1 MNVMNVL
8 KPFHVPVIS
17 NVIKRR
23 QIGEKTHEHNQC
35 GKAFPTPSHL
45 QYHKKNLYWRETL

>member
-17 NVIKRR
+17 NVIKEDKLERKHMNITNVVKPF
-23 QIGEKTHEHNQC
+23 QHPVIFNIIKEPQT
-35 GKAFPTPSHL
+35 
-45 QYHKKNLYWRETL
+45 